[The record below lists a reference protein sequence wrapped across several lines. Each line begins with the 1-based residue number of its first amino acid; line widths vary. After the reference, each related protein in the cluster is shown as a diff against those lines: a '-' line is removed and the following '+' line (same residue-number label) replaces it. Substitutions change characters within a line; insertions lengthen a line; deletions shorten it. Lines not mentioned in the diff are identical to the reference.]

1 MTELFAKWLI
11 IFVKGSILDIWLG
24 FEYSSAVRDNY
35 LSANFPTQ
43 PVCYFFLFSV
53 VIQSFFFV
61 SCSNF
66 SVNSYIYNGCNW
78 QENRVRKIGDVFQS
92 VPL

>member
-35 LSANFPTQ
+35 FSANFPTR

-53 VIQSFFFV
+53 VIQSFVFFFF
-61 SCSNF
+61 F
-66 SVNSYIYNGCNW
+66 SYFV
-78 QENRVRKIGDVFQS
+78 
-92 VPL
+92 